1 MRRLTVLV
9 AALLAVASLGA
20 TGGEATPSQATKLRA
35 RVGPSFTISLSTEA
49 GAPVTKLDP
58 GTYEIQVDDM
68 SEEHN
73 FHLRGPG
80 VDRATE
86 VGDVGT
92 QQWTVTLQDGTYTY
106 VCDPHQGEMRG
117 SFTVGNVPP
126 PPPPPPPSGGPA
138 AITAK
143 TKLALTSGPGFTIS
157 LKTAAGKA
165 FKRMRTGTYTVVV
178 RDRSTL
184 HNAHVVAPGYNRRTT
199 VPFVG
204 TQTWKVRLARA
215 GTLRFLCDPHASQM
229 RGTRQVV
236 RS

>member
-1 MRRLTVLV
+1 MGRLTTLVGALLV
-9 AALLAVASLGA
+9 AASLGA
-20 TGGEATPSQATKLRA
+20 AGGEATPAQATKLHA

-49 GAPVTKLDP
+49 GARVTKLDP

-86 VGDVGT
+86 IGDIGT
-92 QQWTVTLQDGTYTY
+92 QEWTVTVRDGTYTY
-106 VCDPHQGEMRG
+106 VCDPHQGDMRG
-117 SFTVGNVPP
+117 SFTVGNVPTT
-126 PPPPPPPSGGPA
+126 PPPSTGGA

-143 TKLALTSGPGFTIS
+143 TRLALTSGPGFTIS
-157 LKTAAGKA
+157 LKTAAGRA
-165 FKRMRTGTYTVVV
+165 FKSMKTGTYTVVV

-184 HNAHVVAPGYNRRTT
+184 HDAHLVAPGYNRRTT

-204 TQTWKVRLARA
+204 SQTWKVKLARV

-229 RGTRQVV
+229 RGSKKVV